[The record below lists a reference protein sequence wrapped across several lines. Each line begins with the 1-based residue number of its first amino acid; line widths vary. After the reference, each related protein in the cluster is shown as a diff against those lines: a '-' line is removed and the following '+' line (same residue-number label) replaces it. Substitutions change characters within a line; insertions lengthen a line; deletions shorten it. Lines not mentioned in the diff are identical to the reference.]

1 MGGSELPKT
10 LLLGLLT
17 AVVTFVL
24 LGGVYDSS
32 DAEGH
37 QRSTINSGR
46 VQVPQVAGGGATV
59 RAANTGTM
67 GRLQASNVTPA
78 SPDDSNPLGASK
90 QPTQPQPGGGDAGD
104 AGDTDGGGGPVPTLQ
119 RDLERTLASIAIN
132 KAVLVTTA
140 SNEFASVLANW
151 LCHVKRLRMK
161 NVLVIALDKE
171 TALQVQAAGVATL
184 WDRAFSRANGTI
196 GTFASKSYL
205 QAVYSKTRHQRAV
218 LAAGYNLFFSDTDIP
233 WTHDWVGEI
242 AGWALADGVDILL
255 SPGWPWQ
262 DLNTGF
268 FFARSTL
275 NTLKLVDLL
284 LELEG
289 NLASGRVSSA
299 TKQSYTFEAI
309 LEQSDQT
316 CLNFVLMCGPASG
329 ILPYNT
335 LKDGTVQK
343 HLLRLEKRHLKD
355 WPWGRAA
362 HRWPNTLV
370 YDQDCAETTGLTIKY
385 GVLRPDRFQTG
396 HKKYGK
402 TKWSSASFK
411 DPLTMYHGNYLFGAD
426 QKIAAFKARNRW
438 IDSC

>member
-1 MGGSELPKT
+1 MFQGGSELPKT

-242 AGWALADGVDILL
+242 AGWALADGVDIVRLVWTRCARPRGRSFSLFITVWL
-255 SPGWPWQ
+255 SPGSVGVVVVRGDDPPAHTQPPPLPSSSLALFINILLGHPPPAPPPPPLFAASVARMALARFEHWV
-262 DLNTGF
+262 F
-268 FFARSTL
+268 FC
-275 NTLKLVDLL
+275 
-284 LELEG
+284 
-289 NLASGRVSSA
+289 
-299 TKQSYTFEAI
+299 TKH
-309 LEQSDQT
+309 
-316 CLNFVLMCGPASG
+316 V
-329 ILPYNT
+329 
-335 LKDGTVQK
+335 K
-343 HLLRLEKRHLKD
+343 H
-355 WPWGRAA
+355 A
-362 HRWPNTLV
+362 
-370 YDQDCAETTGLTIKY
+370 
-385 GVLRPDRFQTG
+385 
-396 HKKYGK
+396 
-402 TKWSSASFK
+402 
-411 DPLTMYHGNYLFGAD
+411 
-426 QKIAAFKARNRW
+426 
-438 IDSC
+438 